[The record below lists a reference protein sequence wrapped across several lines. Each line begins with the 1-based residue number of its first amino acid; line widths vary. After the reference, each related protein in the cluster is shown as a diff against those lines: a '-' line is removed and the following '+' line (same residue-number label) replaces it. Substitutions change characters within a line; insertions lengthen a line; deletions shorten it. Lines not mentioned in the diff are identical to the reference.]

1 MRYERPEGMPQPRRI
16 RRRAF
21 LQLLG
26 VATPAFALAIGEPRP
41 RTWREAATKA
51 GESSRVDQAPPVA
64 LESPDLVA
72 QQPYPDAVP
81 DPASEIP
88 RTPVEYSNPIVAGNC
103 PDPHVLHVDGTFYM
117 VSTSHVLPAFPIRAS
132 TNLVDW
138 HAMGVSVFT
147 RANRPKW
154 ATGPFWAPELHHVGE
169 YYVVYYTARSRV
181 TGRLCI
187 GAAVARDP
195 IGPYRDIGRP
205 IISTS
210 VTVLDSTFFRD
221 DDGRQY
227 LYWKADAGPGDPSGP
242 ICVQE
247 LRADGLKVTG
257 DRLEVARDDLPWE
270 ERLIEAPAIL
280 KRGEF
285 YYLFYSG
292 GAFNSRSYAV
302 GVARS
307 TSPISG
313 FEKRGEPILRG
324 SDEWHGPGHNS
335 IVSHEGNDY
344 IVYHAWEGERFQDV
358 RPGLIDRIEWGED
371 GWPTINEGTPGGRR
385 SP

>member
-1 MRYERPEGMPQPRRI
+1 MPPEPPEEMRSSRRI

-26 VATPAFALAIGEPRP
+26 VGVPAFALGIGQARSRAWED
-41 RTWREAATKA
+41 AATKE
-51 GESSRVDQAPPVA
+51 GGSSRVDQAPPVA
-64 LESPDLVA
+64 PESPDLA
-72 QQPYPDAVP
+72 APRPYPNSVI
-81 DPASEIP
+81 DPSSEIP
-88 RTPVEYSNPIVAGNC
+88 GAPVMHSNPIVAENC
-103 PDPHVLHVDGTFYM
+103 PDPHVLNVDGTFYM

-138 HAMGVSVFT
+138 HEMGVSVFT

-154 ATGPFWAPELHHVGE
+154 ATGHFWAPEMHRVGE
-169 YYVVYYTARSRV
+169 YYVVYYTARSRF

-187 GAAVARDP
+187 GASVARDP

-205 IISTS
+205 LVSTA

-242 ICVQE
+242 INVQE
-247 LRADGLKVTG
+247 LRPDGLKVIG
-257 DRLEVARDDLPWE
+257 ERWEIARNDLAWE
-270 ERLIEAPAIL
+270 ERLIEAPAIV

-307 TSPISG
+307 TSPTSG

-324 SDEWHGPGHNS
+324 SDEWQGPGHNS
-335 IVSHEGNDY
+335 IVTHEGNDY
-344 IVYHAWEGERFQDV
+344 IVYHAWEGERFQNV
-358 RPGLIDRIEWGED
+358 RPGLIDRIDWGED
-371 GWPTINEGTPGGRR
+371 GWPSINDGTPRGHGGG
-385 SP
+385 